1 MEQRLEVPRLHGF
14 SCPAGMWNILRPGI
28 EPGSPELAAG
38 LLTTE
43 PPSPVFLKYCN
54 QTWRQVWKW
63 GPQSFPSSPSVVL

>member
-14 SCPAGMWNILRPGI
+14 SCPAGMWNIPRPGI

-43 PPSPVFLKYCN
+43 PPSPV
-54 QTWRQVWKW
+54 V
-63 GPQSFPSSPSVVL
+63 S